1 MNLHPDY
8 LLNKIQGPADVK
20 KLSLDQLHQV
30 ADEIR
35 HLVIEKDA
43 AVGGHLG
50 PNLGIVEVTLA
61 FHYVFD
67 SPHDKVVWDISHQ
80 SYPHKMLTG
89 RAYGF
94 LDPDRYNDVT
104 PYSNQDESPHDF
116 YRVGHTSTSVALA
129 VGMAKARDLTGQSG
143 DIVAV
148 IGDGSLSGGMALEG
162 LNNAGKYHGN
172 LIIIFND
179 NQMSIDDVNGGM
191 FDQLTTL
198 RESNGE
204 APNNL
209 FKAMGLD
216 YRYIADGND
225 VETMINALKDVKG
238 IDHPI
243 VLHVNTLKGK
253 GYEPAIKDEETW
265 HWHSPFKIEDG
276 SDKAPATATE
286 NYDQIIKDELG
297 NQIEAGKPLMVITAA
312 VPGVFG
318 LDEMKEKYPNNYD
331 DVDIAEQYSV
341 TYATGLAENG
351 ARPVLF
357 QNSTFF
363 QRAYDQVIH
372 DMALNHYPVV
382 TIVKNGMISDQSST
396 HQGDWDLAMLSN
408 IPNIEYLAPTNAE
421 ELVSMLQWALK
432 QTDKPVIIR
441 EPAGPVVHG
450 AASTN
455 DYSTIKAQVAQVG
468 HQVAIVGLG
477 DFFALGQKVVAELA
491 KNKITAT
498 LINPVSASTL
508 DKDTF
513 LKVAD
518 NHDLIVTLE
527 DASMSGGFGEH
538 LDRLVAPTGTPVLNF
553 GAEKEFT
560 DVVPVT
566 DLYERYHLT
575 PAQIVA
581 DVKAKLAELNS

>member
-8 LLNKIQGPADVK
+8 LLNQIQGPADVK
-20 KLSLDQLHQV
+20 KLSVDQLHQV

-35 HLVIEKDA
+35 HLVVEKDA
-43 AVGGHLG
+43 AIGGHLG
-50 PNLGIVEVTLA
+50 PNLGIVETTLA

-67 SPHDKVVWDISHQ
+67 SPHDKIVWDISHQ

-94 LDPDRYNDVT
+94 LDNERYHDVT
-104 PYSNQDESPHDF
+104 PYSNQDESPHDY
-116 YRVGHTSTSVALA
+116 YRVGHTSTSIALA
-129 VGMAKARDLTGQSG
+129 VGMAKARDLTKQSG

-162 LNNAGKYHGN
+162 LNNAGKYDGN

-191 FDQLTTL
+191 FDQLTAL

-216 YRYIADGND
+216 YKYIADGND
-225 VETMINALKDVKG
+225 VETMIHALEEVKG

-243 VLHVNTLKGK
+243 VLHVNTVKGL
-253 GYEPAIKDEETW
+253 GYAPALADEEAW

-276 SDKAPATATE
+276 SDVAPASDAE

-297 NQIEAGKPLMVITAA
+297 RQIEAGQPLMVITAA

-318 LDEMKEKYPNNYD
+318 LGEIKAKYPAHYD

-372 DMALNHYPVV
+372 DMALNRYPVV
-382 TIVKNGMISDQSST
+382 TIVKNGRISDDSST
-396 HQGDWDLAMLSN
+396 HQSDFDLAMLSN
-408 IPNIEYLAPTNAE
+408 VPNIEYLAPTNAE
-421 ELVSMLQWALK
+421 ELVAMLQWALT
-432 QTDKPVIIR
+432 QTEKPVIIR
-441 EPAGPVVHG
+441 EPAGTVTHG
-450 AASTN
+450 TVSATAFN
-455 DYSTIKAQVAQVG
+455 QIKAQVV
-468 HQVAIVGLG
+468 HQGKDVAIIGLG
-477 DFFALGQKVVAELA
+477 DFFALGQAAAAELA
-491 KNKITAT
+491 KDGIDAT

-508 DKDTF
+508 DEATLGQLVNDHQ
-513 LKVAD
+513 VV
-518 NHDLIVTLE
+518 VTLE
-527 DASMSGGFGEH
+527 NASMSGGFGEH
-538 LDRLVAPTGTPVLNF
+538 VDRFFAPTKVRVLNF
-553 GAEKEFT
+553 GAAKEFN
-560 DVVPVT
+560 DVVPLAK
-566 DLYERYHLT
+566 LYDRYHLT
-575 PAQIVA
+575 PTQIA
-581 DVKAKLAELNS
+581 TDVKAVLKNL

>member
-50 PNLGIVEVTLA
+50 PNLGIVEATLA

-253 GYEPAIKDEETW
+253 GYEPAIKDEETCTGTL
-265 HWHSPFKIEDG
+265 HLRLKTAVIKHPLLQLKIM
-276 SDKAPATATE
+276 
-286 NYDQIIKDELG
+286 IKLSRM
-297 NQIEAGKPLMVITAA
+297 NL
-312 VPGVFG
+312 
-318 LDEMKEKYPNNYD
+318 
-331 DVDIAEQYSV
+331 V
-341 TYATGLAENG
+341 TKL
-351 ARPVLF
+351 
-357 QNSTFF
+357 
-363 QRAYDQVIH
+363 
-372 DMALNHYPVV
+372 
-382 TIVKNGMISDQSST
+382 K
-396 HQGDWDLAMLSN
+396 
-408 IPNIEYLAPTNAE
+408 
-421 ELVSMLQWALK
+421 LVS
-432 QTDKPVIIR
+432 
-441 EPAGPVVHG
+441 H
-450 AASTN
+450 
-455 DYSTIKAQVAQVG
+455 
-468 HQVAIVGLG
+468 
-477 DFFALGQKVVAELA
+477 
-491 KNKITAT
+491 
-498 LINPVSASTL
+498 
-508 DKDTF
+508 
-513 LKVAD
+513 
-518 NHDLIVTLE
+518 
-527 DASMSGGFGEH
+527 
-538 LDRLVAPTGTPVLNF
+538 
-553 GAEKEFT
+553 
-560 DVVPVT
+560 
-566 DLYERYHLT
+566 
-575 PAQIVA
+575 
-581 DVKAKLAELNS
+581 